1 MDMAELL
8 DDQPF
13 QDETFRL
20 SRPAEVPAP
29 DELFYCNCGNKGP
42 DGAECPHCHSH
53 FALES
58 HRSTSS
64 GLAHLSTIL
73 IGVFLGI
80 VVGVSVFT
88 VATPIILTPGISTI
102 GTIAFAC
109 PIIGG
114 VLGNKIYKSRE
125 RGKREKA

>member
-1 MDMAELL
+1 M
-8 DDQPF
+8 
-13 QDETFRL
+13 
-20 SRPAEVPAP
+20 

-58 HRSTSS
+58 YRSASS
-64 GLAHLSTIL
+64 GIAHLSTIL

-80 VVGVSVFT
+80 VVFGLVLVM
-88 VATPIILTPGISTI
+88 AQLIINIPVISPVISTI
-102 GTIAFAC
+102 ALAC

-114 VLGNKIYKSRE
+114 VLGNKIYKSME
-125 RGKREKA
+125 REKRQKA